1 MTCLLLVPHNFHKPP
16 WPPWHL
22 PPMTPSSPP
31 NSRTKVGG
39 SARFQLRPPAPA
51 KLMRL
56 GCRGTVFHT
65 WFNNHGCFRKI
76 ELMKKFQVDDCPRC
90 LPSWVLQ
97 AFSWREPHLTYT
109 LLEIDSCPW
118 YKLSHLTHSRLLGE
132 LNSWNVQMLSWL
144 LCWGNIICPPCAA
157 VKRKKGLT

>member
-1 MTCLLLVPHNFHKPP
+1 MTSSSYDTFKSSQQPDQGGWQCS
-16 WPPWHL
+16 L
-22 PPMTPSSPP
+22 PIAAA
-31 NSRTKVGG
+31 
-39 SARFQLRPPAPA
+39 SAS
-51 KLMRL
+51 
-56 GCRGTVFHT
+56 
-65 WFNNHGCFRKI
+65 
-76 ELMKKFQVDDCPRC
+76 QVDASWMRRDSFSYLIQQPWVLPKTWVDDFKSLTVQDVYRIWY

-97 AFSWREPHLTYT
+97 AFSWRELHLTYT